1 MTGRF
6 FCLCV
11 RIVFPNLM
19 IWLSTVSRVEHLCFL
34 TGVAEWIFATRMVF
48 HHPSQRVAVLQE
60 MARSESG
67 RMEKDFKI
75 CILRCEA
82 EERETVFEA

>member
-11 RIVFPNLM
+11 GIVLPNLM
-19 IWLSTVSRVEHLCFL
+19 IWLSTVSRGEHLCLL
-34 TGVAEWIFATRMVF
+34 TGVAGWIYSTRMVF
-48 HHPSQRVAVLQE
+48 YHPGQRVAILQE

-82 EERETVFEA
+82 E